1 MNDRLTER
9 GENYDR
15 HFRHIGSYY
24 FNVCSP
30 LLLADSSSAKTA
42 KGCTPN
48 ARGTEKGDSVV
59 TIGGL
64 HGTVDSIDE
73 SKVVIK
79 TGDNTRLTFDRRAI
93 REVSAAE

>member
-1 MNDRLTER
+1 MQEEL
-9 GENYDR
+9 
-15 HFRHIGSYY
+15 
-24 FNVCSP
+24 
-30 LLLADSSSAKTA
+30 K
-42 KGCTPN
+42 
-48 ARGTEKGDSVV
+48 KGDSVV